1 MNYPAVV
8 NLSLPKTGSTTIYA
22 YFKEIGSCHE
32 GLHEKTVDLIIDYR
46 EGNISSHRL
55 KKLILRRQNYLNASI
70 DSSTFLHLIAEEIVN
85 IYPQSTKYLTVLR
98 DPLEWT
104 KSYLGMLYQ
113 FGKGIIEGDSAP
125 YDSGWAARYG
135 IFQAAGL
142 DPVFLFKNIHD
153 DVYLKYVSQ
162 NLLQF
167 WIDSELRIFDS
178 VPSDQLYVFRIEDL
192 DLALKKIS
200 EITCADISIMPFT
213 RKFNV
218 STTDYI
224 AKDKIFHCLQRSYD
238 SRLTKKSLSLY
249 KHLIK
254 V

>member
-8 NLSLPKTGSTTIYA
+8 NLSLPKTGSTTIYS
-22 YFKEIGSCHE
+22 YFKAIGACHE

-46 EGNISSHRL
+46 EGNISLHKL

-85 IYPQSTKYLTVLR
+85 IYPQCTKYLTVLR

-113 FGKGIIEGDSAP
+113 FGKNIEGGSAS

-153 DVYLKYVSQ
+153 NDYLKYVSQ
-162 NLLQF
+162 NLIQF

-178 VPSDQLYVFRIEDL
+178 VPSERLYVFRIEDL
-192 DLALKKIS
+192 DQALKKIS
-200 EITCADISIMPFT
+200 EIICADASIMPFT

-218 STTDYI
+218 STTDTI
-224 AKDKIFHCLQRSYD
+224 AKEKIHHCLQLSYD
-238 SRLTKKSLSLY
+238 LPLTKESLTLY
-249 KHLIK
+249 KYLIK